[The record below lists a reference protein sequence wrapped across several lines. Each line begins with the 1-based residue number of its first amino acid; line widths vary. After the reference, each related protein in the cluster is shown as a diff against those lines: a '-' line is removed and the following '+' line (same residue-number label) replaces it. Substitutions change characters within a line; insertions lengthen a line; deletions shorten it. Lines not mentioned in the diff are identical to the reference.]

1 MKQETVPSELYTTE
15 ATESRN
21 KAEADAKKV
30 DKDPEEV
37 KRQFEELLQ
46 VKPKAGTAHD
56 KEE

>member
-46 VKPKAGTAHD
+46 AGTAHD